1 MTFLSAHNH
10 VPAAWDDR
18 QRIYTVKTSNQL
30 KRNTIQQ
37 CTELNP
43 AQPTTH
49 SYRQG
54 RKHPHRNF
62 HFSIFAAAAVDRT
75 DLINLLKHY
84 CHISLYSTNEIK
96 STITLCFSHNSW
108 EKTMTHFFFFFLVE
122 IQIKCTQFE
131 EGNLWYIMAHTSG
144 AQSWAGST
152 CLCWCEE
159 SLTFPSAV
167 MPISPFIHSL
177 TRQAKAHYH
186 PQITHKDT
194 VLRQRFTLLATM
206 RRISPFKHRIWA
218 ELAGQH
224 ARGWTFFFF
233 FF

>member
-1 MTFLSAHNH
+1 MFQS
-10 VPAAWDDR
+10 
-18 QRIYTVKTSNQL
+18 QL
-30 KRNTIQQ
+30 
-37 CTELNP
+37 L
-43 AQPTTH
+43 
-49 SYRQG
+49 G
-54 RKHPHRNF
+54 
-62 HFSIFAAAAVDRT
+62 
-75 DLINLLKHY
+75 
-84 CHISLYSTNEIK
+84 
-96 STITLCFSHNSW
+96 
-108 EKTMTHFFFFFLVE
+108 KTMTHFFFFFLVE

-233 FF
+233 FFFKCFKLKVWPCLKKKMLIQIRGINISPVRKALKQYQTLQRVLLHPDWSSIYHVSNPRPLSQHNKVI